1 MGDETRGL
9 LQEAHSIRRHAELS
23 DLDGAAAPGSV
34 TSGNG
39 RFHEHPGGR
48 GPMRPR
54 SSTPRKFTWLGSSSD
69 FSRRAETSPEASFAP
84 LPARDVA
91 SEGRNG
97 FFCHHKT

>member
-1 MGDETRGL
+1 MMGDETRGL
-9 LQEAHSIRRHAELS
+9 LQEAHSIRRQAERLS

-69 FSRRAETSPEASFAP
+69 FSRDAHIDSNFENADLLLFKR
-84 LPARDVA
+84 R
-91 SEGRNG
+91 
-97 FFCHHKT
+97 